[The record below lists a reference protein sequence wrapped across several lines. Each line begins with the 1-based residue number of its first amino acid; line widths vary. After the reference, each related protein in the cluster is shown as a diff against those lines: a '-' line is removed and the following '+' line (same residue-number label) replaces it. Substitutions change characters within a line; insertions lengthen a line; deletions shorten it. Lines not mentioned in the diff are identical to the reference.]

1 MYNRGMDADTPGK
14 KFAEL
19 LERGLLEL
27 DQREGRRHTITEYAN
42 RIGVNQPMLSR
53 LMATTYQSRPDLKS
67 LLTFSEYFGPQVWD
81 IWGIEIPI
89 SDPVLKAIYER
100 WQNLPPEVRE
110 EIYRIVTREE
120 PPA

>member
-1 MYNRGMDADTPGK
+1 MGVDYDSRK

-19 LERGLLEL
+19 LETGLLEW
-27 DQREGRRHTITEYAN
+27 DQQEGRRHTITEYAK
-42 RIGVNQPMLSR
+42 RVGVTQAMMSR
-53 LMATTYQSRPDLKS
+53 FMAGKAPYAPDTRTLMIYAQ
-67 LLTFSEYFGPQVWD
+67 TFGQVVYD

-100 WQNLPPEVRE
+100 WQTLPQDTRE

-120 PPA
+120 PPD